1 MTAQQGWTIDN
12 VGHTITFYTPP
23 ASGAAIVVQEFA
35 QGAVNATNLWALG
48 AWGPSTGYPVEVEFF
63 SNRLFFAGTTN
74 NPATVWSSKIS
85 QWNNFGKSVPT
96 ADDDAITATLVAKQ
110 VNAIHDLVPLKD
122 LVTLTTGSEWR
133 TTGGAATVL
142 TPSTISF
149 LPQSNYGSSPVPS
162 LIVGN
167 SALFVQSRGD
177 YVRDMAYQFAVDQY
191 AGNDLTVFASHLVQ
205 GYQIV
210 DWTYQQTPFS
220 VVWAVRNDG
229 VLLGLAYFKEQ
240 EVAGWFHCDTVNGF
254 YESVASVTEGNE
266 DAVYAVVRRVVNGQT
281 VRFVERLNSRLF
293 FDQRDANFIDAGLTY
308 DGRNS
313 TTAPSATMTLS
324 GGTTWTSV
332 DTLTLTC
339 TGATPFLA
347 SGVNAD
353 WVKLY
358 GQVEQFDTNGNP
370 ITDEFGNIQYTQVV
384 LACQIVGFTSSS
396 VVQVHSIGNVPA
408 SMQNIAV
415 TSWDYCPLAFAG
427 MGYLQG
433 QVVAILADGNVKAQQ
448 VVPAS
453 GVVTLDYPAAVVH
466 IGLPITADFQ
476 TLEVNAIGQEGV
488 RDKRKIISKVTLIVN
503 QSRGAWIGPDPNN
516 LLPMKGRQPTDNY
529 YPPNALQNDILE
541 AYVQT
546 TFSTQGVV
554 FVRQSDPLPL
564 TILGVVADVS
574 VAGG

>member
-1 MTAQQGWTIDN
+1 MTTQQGWTVDN

-23 ASGAAIVVQEFA
+23 ANGAAIAVNEFA
-35 QGAVNATNLWALG
+35 QGAVNATNLWSLG
-48 AWGPSTGYPVEVEFF
+48 AWGPSSGYPVEVEFF
-63 SNRLFFAGTTN
+63 SNRLFFAGTQT

-85 QWNNFGKSVPT
+85 QWNNFGHSVPT
-96 ADDDAITATLVAKQ
+96 ADDDAITATLVARQ

-133 TTGGAATVL
+133 TTGGTANVL

-162 LIVGN
+162 LVVGN
-167 SALFVQSRGD
+167 SALFVQGRGD
-177 YVRDMAYQFAVDQY
+177 YVRDLAYQFAVDQY
-191 AGNDLTVFASHLVQ
+191 SGNDLTVFSSHLVQ
-205 GYQIV
+205 GHQIV

-240 EVAGWFHCDTVNGF
+240 EVMGWFHCDTVNGF
-254 YESVASVTEGNE
+254 VESVCSITEGDE
-266 DAVYAVVRRVVNGQT
+266 DAVYMVVRRVINGQT
-281 VRFVERLNSRLF
+281 VRFVERLNSRF
-293 FDQRDANFIDAGLTY
+293 FVDQRDANFVDAGLSY

-313 TTAPSATMTLS
+313 TTAPSATMTLT
-324 GGTTWTSV
+324 GGTTWTSA

-339 TGATPFLA
+339 AGATPFSAL
-347 SGVNAD
+347 GVNAD

-358 GQVEQFDTNGNP
+358 GYTPQLDSAGNP
-370 ITDEFGNIQYTQVV
+370 VTDDFGTIQQVQTI
-384 LACQIVGFTSSS
+384 LACQIIGYTSSS
-396 VVQVHSIGNVPA
+396 VVQVRSIGDVPK
-408 SMQNIAV
+408 SMQAIAV
-415 TSWDYCPLAFAG
+415 ASWDYCPLSFGG
-427 MGYLQG
+427 MQYLQG
-433 QVVAILADGNVKAQQ
+433 QVVSILADGNVKAQQ
-448 VVPAS
+448 KVPAS
-453 GVVTLDYPAAVVH
+453 GTITLDAPAAVVH

-503 QSRGAWIGPDPNN
+503 KSRGAMIGPDPAN
-516 LLPMKGRQPTDNY
+516 LLPMKGRLATDNY
-529 YPPNALQNDILE
+529 YPPNALQNDLIE

-554 FVRQSDPLPL
+554 FVRQSEPLPL
-564 TILGVVADVS
+564 NILGVIADVS